1 MMPMITAILLAAA
14 LGLAG
19 QDPEQVLDLTRTAR
33 LADPALAPRNIQNC
47 RQGGRGAGQ
56 SAGTPPFVISI
67 QSIDK
72 AEYAMGGLILV
83 DLRLTNT
90 STRSLPIPTVFLDQF
105 VDPFEG
111 EEAIQ
116 FGFSIVLEAA
126 DGQKYDLTGTS
137 LRGSTK
143 IPYTTQ
149 TLGAGKSMKIR
160 FPGHVVITDGPSAP
174 PTGEGRLSASL
185 FIKDGECRRWNP
197 VHSDTTIGVRF
208 IGR

>member
-1 MMPMITAILLAAA
+1 MITAILLAAA
-14 LGLAG
+14 LGLTG

-33 LADPALAPRNIQNC
+33 QANPAIAPRNIQNC

-56 SAGTPPFVISI
+56 SAGIPPFVISI
-67 QSIDK
+67 ESIDK
-72 AEYAMGGLILV
+72 AEYAMGGPIVV

-90 STRSLPIPTVFLDQF
+90 STRSLPIPTVLVDQF

-116 FGFSIVLEAA
+116 FGFGIVLEAV
-126 DGQKYDLTGTS
+126 DGLKYDLTGTS

-149 TLGAGKSMKIR
+149 TLAAGKSMKIH
-160 FPGHVVITDGPSAP
+160 FPGHILITDGPTAP

-185 FIKDGECRRWNP
+185 LIKDGECRRWNP
-197 VHSDTTIGVRF
+197 VHSEATTGVRF